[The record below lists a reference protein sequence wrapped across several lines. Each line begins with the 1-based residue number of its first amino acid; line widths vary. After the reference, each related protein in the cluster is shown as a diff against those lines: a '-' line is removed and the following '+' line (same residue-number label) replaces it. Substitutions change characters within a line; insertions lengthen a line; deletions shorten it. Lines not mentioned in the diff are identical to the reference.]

1 MRDLELIRR
10 AFFGMARASSIH
22 AFSIRPTRVRRCLN
36 PHEVYGLK
44 ARRSPPKNRK
54 RTLSVL
60 LSVKHNAR
68 SQRDLS
74 EARLRQLAHRALTAA
89 MKTGRYAVA
98 LAFVSDLAMQRLNRD
113 FAGNDYVTDVL
124 SFPAREDTGTF
135 QSPHGQPI
143 FLGDIAIAIPQA
155 ARQART
161 AGHPLQ
167 REVELL
173 LAHGIL
179 HLLGHDHA
187 TRREREH
194 MDALQ
199 ASVLS
204 SL

>member
-1 MRDLELIRR
+1 
-10 AFFGMARASSIH
+10 
-22 AFSIRPTRVRRCLN
+22 
-36 PHEVYGLK
+36 LK

-54 RTLSVL
+54 RPLSIL

-68 SQRDLS
+68 SQRALS
-74 EARLRQLAHRALTAA
+74 EARLRQVARRAMTVDR
-89 MKTGRYAVA
+89 KIGRYAVA

-113 FAGNDYVTDVL
+113 FAGNDYLTDVL
-124 SFPAREDTGTF
+124 SFPAREDTGAF
-135 QSPHGQPI
+135 QTPHGQPI

-155 ARQART
+155 ARQARA

-167 REVELL
+167 REIELL

-187 TRREREH
+187 TRREREY

-204 SL
+204 ML

>member
-1 MRDLELIRR
+1 M
-10 AFFGMARASSIH
+10 
-22 AFSIRPTRVRRCLN
+22 
-36 PHEVYGLK
+36 K
-44 ARRSPPKNRK
+44 ARRPPPKNRK
-54 RTLSVL
+54 RLLSVL
-60 LSVKHNAR
+60 LSVNHNAR
-68 SQRDLS
+68 SERDLS
-74 EARLRQLAHRALTAA
+74 EARLRQVARSALTADD
-89 MKTGRYAVA
+89 KTGRYAVA

-124 SFPAREDTGTF
+124 SFPAREHTGTF
-135 QSPHGQPI
+135 QTPDGKAI

-155 ARQART
+155 ARQARA

-167 REVELL
+167 REIELL

>member
-1 MRDLELIRR
+1 
-10 AFFGMARASSIH
+10 
-22 AFSIRPTRVRRCLN
+22 
-36 PHEVYGLK
+36 
-44 ARRSPPKNRK
+44 
-54 RTLSVL
+54 
-60 LSVKHNAR
+60 VKHNAR

-74 EARLRQLAHRALTAA
+74 EARLRQVARRAITVDG
-89 MKTGRYAVA
+89 KTGRYAVA

-124 SFPAREDTGTF
+124 SFPAREEPSTF
-135 QSPHGQPI
+135 QTPHSQPV

-155 ARQART
+155 ARQARA

-167 REVELL
+167 RETELL

-187 TRREREH
+187 TPRDREH

-199 ASVLS
+199 ASVLTTP
-204 SL
+204 